1 MIQTKVENLLKTG
14 AHFGHPTS
22 KWNPNFKKY
31 IVAKKNGI
39 HIIDLQETQR
49 TLDKSIREIVK
60 IVQNGGNVLF
70 VGTKKQAQVAIQ
82 EAADKCGM
90 YYVVERWLGG
100 TLTNFSTI
108 KKSIRRLISLEKE
121 SGELYASLTKKE
133 ITMMER
139 ERIKLADLHRG
150 IKDMKHLPA
159 ALFIIDGNFEQTAI
173 KEAKR
178 LGIPTFGIVD
188 SNTDPNV
195 VDFPI
200 PANDDSIRTIQLIAD
215 TISNAIIEAK
225 GGTNQEVSDVTEVS
239 LDKNQLKKIS
249 DMQKDHNENDSY
261 DIKEKNTQKKEENK
275 E

>member
-1 MIQTKVENLLKTG
+1 MTQTNVENLLKTG

-39 HIIDLQETQR
+39 HIIDLKETQR

-150 IKDMKHLPA
+150 IKDMRKPPDA
-159 ALFIIDGNFEQTAI
+159 VVVVDGQYEATAI
-173 KEAKR
+173 KEATSM
-178 LGIPTFGIVD
+178 GIPTIALID
-188 SNTDPNV
+188 SNTDPNI

-200 PANDDSIRTIQLIAD
+200 PANDDSLRTIQLIIGSIAD
-215 TISNAIIEAK
+215 SIIEVK
-225 GGTNQEVSDVTEVS
+225 GENKDKEPGDSIVDENVANPS
-239 LDKNQLKKIS
+239 LKV
-249 DMQKDHNENDSY
+249 Y
-261 DIKEKNTQKKEENK
+261 KEE
-275 E
+275 EE